1 MTKVRKA
8 VVLAAGAGSRMRRA
22 QTQDGLSAEQA
33 EAAGSGAKA
42 MMPLGGRP
50 FLDFVL
56 NGLADAGIEK
66 ICMVVAPDHVAMRDH
81 YSAQAPE
88 RLHIE
93 YAVQSEPRGT
103 AHALQT
109 AQSFADAEEF
119 LLLNGDNH
127 YPVQALQDLRQA
139 QGPALAAFDAQSLL
153 QPDLPL
159 EQRNERLMA
168 YSDLEFDEAG
178 RLTSITEKPTT
189 PPRWVSMNCW
199 RLGPSIFE
207 ACEAIEPSER
217 GELELP
223 SAVLY
228 SMENLGQDYLAIPA
242 QGPVLDLS
250 SRADVQR
257 VQAALAAIHVR
268 L

>member
-1 MTKVRKA
+1 MTNLRKA

-22 QTQDGLSAEQA
+22 QAEGGLTPEQA
-33 EAAGSGAKA
+33 KAAGSGAKA
-42 MMPLGGRP
+42 MMPLGDRP

-56 NGLADAGIEK
+56 NGLADVGIEE
-66 ICMVVAPDHVAMRDH
+66 ICMVVAPDHAAMREH
-81 YSAQAPE
+81 YNAQAPE
-88 RLHIE
+88 RFRLE
-93 YAVQSEPRGT
+93 YAVQSEPLGT
-103 AHALQT
+103 AHALQS
-109 AQSFADAEEF
+109 AKAFAGNDEF
-119 LLLNGDNH
+119 LLLNGDNY
-127 YPVQALQDLRQA
+127 YPARALRDLCTA
-139 QGPALAAFDAQSLL
+139 FGPALAAFDAESLL
-153 QPDLPL
+153 EPNLPA
-159 EQRNERLMA
+159 EFRDERLMA
-168 YSDLEFDEAG
+168 YSDVVIDPAG
-178 RLTSITEKPTT
+178 LLVSITEKPPT

-228 SMENLGQDYLAIPA
+228 SKENLDQDYLAIPA

-257 VQAALAAIHVR
+257 VQTALATVNVR